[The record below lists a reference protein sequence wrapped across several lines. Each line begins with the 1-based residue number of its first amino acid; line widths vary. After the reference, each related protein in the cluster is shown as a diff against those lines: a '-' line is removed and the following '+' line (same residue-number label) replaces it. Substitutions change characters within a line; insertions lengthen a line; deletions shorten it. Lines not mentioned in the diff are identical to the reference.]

1 VRCCVVAFVFDGFLC
16 NAGNLGKINL
26 RCLLQGLKEFMVMK
40 VERMGIW
47 RSFSEK
53 RMTRGVW

>member
-40 VERMGIW
+40 VERIGLYDD
-47 RSFSEK
+47 RNLEK
-53 RMTRGVW
+53 LQ